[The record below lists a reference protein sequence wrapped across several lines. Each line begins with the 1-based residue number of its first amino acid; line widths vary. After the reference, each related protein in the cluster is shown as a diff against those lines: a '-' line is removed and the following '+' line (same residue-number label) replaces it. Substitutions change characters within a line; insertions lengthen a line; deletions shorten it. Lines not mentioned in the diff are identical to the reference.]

1 MTYEFEGKTEKDAI
15 EKAMEELGLERDC
28 FDVEILEAQRG
39 GLFKKSYVKILLH
52 TDDDVKAP
60 KPPRREPRNESKSKP
75 NPHEPA
81 DLDEEFEK
89 PIVEFVS
96 VMLERMDCKSS
107 VYVALR
113 EKRALVLNIETDAD
127 SSAIIIGK
135 KGRTIDALQ
144 LLSNLY
150 TSKISKNP
158 RRIFLDCEDYRH
170 HHDDSLVRLAL
181 SIASKVR
188 TNKRSYLLDPMN
200 SYDRKI
206 VHQTLEEAGDVE
218 TNSEGQGLYKQVR
231 VSYTGDD
238 R

>member
-39 GLFKKSYVKILLH
+39 GLFKKGYVKILLH
-52 TDDDVKAP
+52 TDDEAKKAP
-60 KPPRREPRNESKSKP
+60 KRSSENKIRQDL
-75 NPHEPA
+75 HEPA
-81 DLDEEFEK
+81 EVDEEFEK
-89 PIVEFVS
+89 PIIEFIS
-96 VMLERMDCKSS
+96 TALTNMDCKSS
-107 VYVALR
+107 LDVVLR
-113 EKRALVLNIETDAD
+113 EKRTIILNIGTDAD

-135 KGRTIDALQ
+135 KGRTLDALQ
-144 LLSNLY
+144 LISNLY
-150 TSKISKNP
+150 ASRIRKSPP
-158 RRIFLDCEDYRH
+158 RILLDCEGYRQ
-170 HHDDSLVRLAL
+170 HHDDNLVRLAL

-200 SYDRKI
+200 AYDRKI
-206 VHQTLEEAGDVE
+206 VHQTLEEADDVE

-231 VSYTGDD
+231 VSYVESD